1 MRTPK
6 LLIPIAKL
14 TTAVATLLILTGTL
28 RAQAP
33 PNPTITLNETGQGT
47 IQLPN
52 GAVIPLTGAL
62 ANDPGPGGRSSALA
76 FTFRP
81 AEGSAF
87 VIGDVLMLGIGG
99 VLSDVIRFNPA
110 ALIAGVL
117 TQQVFFYSAD
127 TGGGLLADPGLPSA
141 FYPNAVSMNE
151 NPFGP
156 TTYMPV
162 AGQPAFNPGSALPT
176 TWRFTSTVPDGGSP
190 VALLA
195 LGICGLAVLRRRS
208 GRNVGLLIEKPSA

>member
-1 MRTPK
+1 MIEYALR
-6 LLIPIAKL
+6 LLGYYGIQEIIINLHHLGEQIESRLGDGQQLGLRISYSKESE
-14 TTAVATLLILTGTL
+14 LL
-28 RAQAP
+28 
-33 PNPTITLNETGQGT
+33 
-47 IQLPN
+47 
-52 GAVIPLTGAL
+52 
-62 ANDPGPGGRSSALA
+62 
-76 FTFRP
+76 
-81 AEGSAF
+81 
-87 VIGDVLMLGIGG
+87 
-99 VLSDVIRFNPA
+99 
-110 ALIAGVL
+110 
-117 TQQVFFYSAD
+117 D
-127 TGGGLLADPGLPSA
+127 TGGGLLADTGLPFA

-162 AGQPAFNPGSALPT
+162 AGQPGFNPGSALPT